1 MAGQAKTTGTM
12 ERIIN
17 ANTSLYNFSMFN
29 ISHSIRS
36 VGPIKRRLNE

>member
-1 MAGQAKTTGTM
+1 MAGQAKTTGTT
-12 ERIIN
+12 ERTTN

-36 VGPIKRRLNE
+36 VGLIKRRLNE